1 MFLVVST
8 FLSPVSVSFIT
19 FLQLLPHLILLF
31 VFSACG
37 SVRGSAN
44 NFPNIRS
51 CTSSCVKREPHV
63 STKKSTHEMPS
74 SSSSP
79 SATSSFVE
87 TLLAILLVLLIIS
100 SLFLGYK
107 HYQAKEAAERYKL
120 FGWSRS
126 SSLVSGTQSV
136 QGWDWDKPNRLR

>member
-1 MFLVVST
+1 M
-8 FLSPVSVSFIT
+8 SFIT
-19 FLQLLPHLILLF
+19 FLHLLPHLILLF

-37 SVRGSAN
+37 TVRGSEN

-51 CTSSCVKREPHV
+51 CISSCVKGEPHV
-63 STKKSTHEMPS
+63 STKKKTHEVAS
-74 SSSSP
+74 SSSSV
-79 SATSSFVE
+79 TSHFVE

-107 HYQAKEAAERYKL
+107 HYQAKEAADRYRL

-126 SSLVSGTQSV
+126 SSLGSHIDTGTQSV
-136 QGWDWDKPNRLR
+136 EGWDLDNPTRLR